1 MSLAGLNF
9 CDDDDDDYDDDG
21 CGSDT
26 GCTVDSFNF
35 NIHWGNDDDEDHI
48 GRHYKGLSH
57 VVSLFISQLKHS
69 LHSTDNTSGNLYLLH
84 YVTLQ

>member
-35 NIHWGNDDDEDHI
+35 NIH
-48 GRHYKGLSH
+48 
-57 VVSLFISQLKHS
+57 
-69 LHSTDNTSGNLYLLH
+69 
-84 YVTLQ
+84 